1 MKQREFRTFHGSFQG
16 SSCSSQA
23 YPSLQPGAAPEVC
36 CYGAG
41 WEIAAWWNMFDVNKN
56 YVTHPVTDPSNK
68 KGSDMMS
75 YGSGHGSNFNN
86 QRRDCL
92 FVLKSSSYWVSISFW
107 FSHSPK
113 PTWSKANNVK
123 FLKGSPLVLVGR
135 FITLDAGVSSKG
147 TSGPPRKKSSV
158 SLMVRDIS
166 PGDSRYMNQS
176 RTILFNL
183 KDPKNRTFASKLLA
197 GGPQSQASSG

>member
-1 MKQREFRTFHGSFQG
+1 M
-16 SSCSSQA
+16 
-23 YPSLQPGAAPEVC
+23 SLTRWLIPA
-36 CYGAG
+36 
-41 WEIAAWWNMFDVNKN
+41 
-56 YVTHPVTDPSNK
+56 TK
-68 KGSDMMS
+68 KEDMMS

-92 FVLKSSSYWVSISFW
+92 FVLESSSYWVSISLW

-158 SLMVRDIS
+158 SLMVWDIS
-166 PGDSRYMNQS
+166 PGDIRYMNQS

-197 GGPQSQASSG
+197 GGPQSQAEG